1 MTAMPTPTVTDSR
14 RRRPDNLAA
23 ARRKDCATK
32 ATRSLAAVERLHGNG
47 LRVTFAGVAREA
59 QVSGWFVYNHA
70 DVRAAVDRA
79 IADQSTNGITTATVT
94 TAEQVSA
101 NSLAAELAHARAE
114 VRDLIAQ
121 RDRYRERARLALGAE
136 LETIT
141 QQQLVDRIG
150 ELEAANL
157 QLANEATTERV
168 RANEASDKVQR
179 LQAELD
185 GARLSLR
192 RMMRSQAAG
201 GPER

>member
-1 MTAMPTPTVTDSR
+1 
-14 RRRPDNLAA
+14 
-23 ARRKDCATK
+23 
-32 ATRSLAAVERLHGNG
+32 
-47 LRVTFAGVAREA
+47 
-59 QVSGWFVYNHA
+59 VSGWFVYNHA